1 MFVLINS
8 VWVSLLV
15 NIKVYI
21 NDIVLFIAGLK
32 RGLADILMCLLVQKK
47 DLIPI

>member
-32 RGLADILMCLLVQKK
+32 RGLADIL
-47 DLIPI
+47 